1 MSSGIEREIHSLLQN
16 VGDPSLV
23 ADELLKKWHRD
34 ELSEEDLER
43 VSHFLITFGFHA
55 ALAENLAHKLK
66 TNFKIPWSAV
76 ARLIEV
82 LNSKPSKEVVDSI
95 FTGATEQNGLE
106 QLIRFPQLAAID
118 SRFKEIRAQY
128 LDERRRQIHQ
138 QAEQLLNEA
147 KNKIN
152 RQQLQ
157 ERDYFL
163 KKKIAPS
170 LEEKEL
176 AQNFAAKLKKKIK
189 KSPSLAYDGAIA
201 LLQMGHAEAA
211 LETLRMAKS
220 SLEVDWLEVDLLLEV
235 RRFVDVLTKLDSM
248 EKQYAADPESTPAL
262 TYARAQAL
270 WGLQQ
275 SQAAIDLLQSLV
287 HIKPDYRS
295 ASALLQHWKDGL
307 K

>member
-1 MSSGIEREIHSLLQN
+1 MSSGIEREIQSLLQN

-76 ARLIEV
+76 VRLIEV

-95 FTGATEQNGLE
+95 FTGATEQDSLD
-106 QLIRFPQLAAID
+106 QLIRFPQLASID
-118 SRFKEIRAQY
+118 SRFGEVRTQH

-138 QAEQLLNEA
+138 QTEQLLNEA
-147 KNKIN
+147 KNKIH
-152 RQQLQ
+152 RQKLQ

-170 LEEKEL
+170 AEEKKL
-176 AQNFAAKLKKKIK
+176 AQDFAEKLKKKIK

-201 LLQMGHAEAA
+201 LFQMGHAETA
-211 LETLRMAKS
+211 LETLKMAKDS
-220 SLEVDWLEVDLLLEV
+220 PEVAWLEVDLLLET
-235 RRFVDVLTKLDSM
+235 RRFIDALTKLDSM
-248 EKQYAADPESTPAL
+248 EKQYASDPESTPAL

-287 HIKPDYRS
+287 RVKPDYRS
-295 ASALLQHWKDGL
+295 ASALLQHWREGFK
-307 K
+307 